1 MIYRYILVPFQSFH
15 SRKWDSHLNVKIMV
29 LTLFYTLVSGG
40 GSTLNENSGKDF
52 ELRKFVAPEFII
64 GLDARSLSGRYA
76 KNLGAENVL
85 VVTQPEIIREVWF
98 RDVIKSLDEAG
109 IGHSLFSGIT
119 PNPRDNEVMAGVEQ
133 YAAKGCNAIIAVGG
147 GSPIDCAK
155 GIGIVVS
162 NGRNILDYEGVDNIP
177 LPAPPL
183 ICVPATA
190 GTGADV
196 SQFAI
201 INDTKR
207 RVKIAIISKKIV
219 PDIALID
226 PVPLTTL
233 TPTLTAHT
241 GMDAITHSV
250 EAYVSN
256 ASSPVTDIHALE
268 SIKIMCK
275 HLTEAFQNPKS
286 IEFRYQTMISSLLAG
301 LAFSNASLGAV
312 HAMAHSL
319 GGYSDLPHGECNAL
333 LLEHV
338 IDYNYPACPERYE
351 KIGAVMGVDYTGNDR
366 KERKTKIIGT
376 LTLMRESLGISET
389 LGELGVKKADI
400 PELAK
405 KAIHDP
411 CMATNPRQ
419 PTLKDIEHIYEKA
432 L

>member
-1 MIYRYILVPFQSFH
+1 MNR
-15 SRKWDSHLNVKIMV
+15 D
-29 LTLFYTLVSGG
+29 
-40 GSTLNENSGKDF
+40 ENCNF
-52 ELRKFVAPEFII
+52 ELRKFVAPEFVE
-64 GLDARSLSGRYA
+64 GVDARFLTGRYA
-76 KNLGAENVL
+76 RNFSAENVFI
-85 VVTQPEIIREVWF
+85 VTQPELIQAGWV
-98 RDVIKSLDEAG
+98 RDVTGSLDTEG
-109 IGHSLFSGIT
+109 IAYSVFSDIT
-119 PNPRDNEVMAGVEQ
+119 PNPRDYEVMNGVGKYLES
-133 YAAKGCNAIIAVGG
+133 GCDAIIAVGG

-155 GIGIVVS
+155 AIGIVVS
-162 NGRNILDYEGVDNIP
+162 NRKNILEYEGVDNIP

-183 ICVPATA
+183 ICVPTTA

-201 INDTKR
+201 INNTEG

-233 TPTLTAHT
+233 SPALTAHT

-250 EAYVSN
+250 EAFVSN
-256 ASSPVTDIHALE
+256 ASSPVTDIQALE
-268 SIKIMCK
+268 SIRLMSSY
-275 HLTEAFQNPKS
+275 LLQAFNNPQS
-286 IEFRYQTMISSLLAG
+286 VGYRYQTMIASLLAG

-338 IDYNYPACPERYE
+338 IDYNFDACPERYE
-351 KIGAVMGVDYTGNDR
+351 RIGRVMGVNGPFGATG
-366 KERKTKIIGT
+366 KIKREIIRA
-376 LTLMRESLGISET
+376 LSSMREQLGVTET
-389 LGELGVKKADI
+389 LGELGVSKSDI
-400 PELAK
+400 PQLAK
-405 KAIHDP
+405 KAIRDP

-419 PTLKDIEHIYEKA
+419 PTIHDIERIYERA

>member
-1 MIYRYILVPFQSFH
+1 MTR
-15 SRKWDSHLNVKIMV
+15 
-29 LTLFYTLVSGG
+29 VSV
-40 GSTLNENSGKDF
+40 

-64 GLDARSLSGRYA
+64 GVDARLLAGRYA
-76 KNLGAENVL
+76 KNFGIRNAL
-85 VVTQPEIIREVWF
+85 VVTDPNIISAGWVK
-98 RDVIKSLDEAG
+98 DVTGSLDAEG
-109 IGHSLFSGIT
+109 IRYTIFSGVT
-119 PNPRDNEVMAGVEQ
+119 PNPRDFEVTHG
-133 YAAKGCNAIIAVGG
+133 AALYMESGCDAIIAVGG

-162 NGRNILDYEGVDNIP
+162 NKKSILEFEGVDNVVIP
-177 LPAPPL
+177 PPPM
-183 ICVPATA
+183 ICIPTTA

-207 RVKIAIISKKIV
+207 RVKIAIISKMIV

-233 TPTLTAHT
+233 SPELTAHT
-241 GMDAITHSV
+241 GMDAVTHSV

-256 ASSPVTDIHALE
+256 ASSPVTDLHALE
-268 SIKIMCK
+268 SIRLMKG
-275 HLTEAFQNPKS
+275 HLIAAYQNPES
-286 IEFRYQTMISSLLAG
+286 VDERYHTLLGSLLAG

-338 IDYNYPACPERYE
+338 AEFNFDACPGRYATISTILQPHHAHG
-351 KIGAVMGVDYTGNDR
+351 KTCMD
-366 KERKTKIIGT
+366 KEDLVLALRR
-376 LTLMRESLGISET
+376 LRESVGVTDRLSD
-389 LGELGVKKADI
+389 LGVTMKDI

-405 KAIHDP
+405 KAIRDP
-411 CMATNPRQ
+411 CLATNPKKM
-419 PTLKDIEHIYEKA
+419 TVGDIEWIYERA